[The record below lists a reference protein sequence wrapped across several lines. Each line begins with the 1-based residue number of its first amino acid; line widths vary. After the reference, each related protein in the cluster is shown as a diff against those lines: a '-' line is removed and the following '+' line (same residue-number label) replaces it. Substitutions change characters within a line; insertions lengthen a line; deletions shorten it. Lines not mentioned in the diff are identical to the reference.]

1 MQRPA
6 PVSDLSWSPDR
17 AREFGTKMLEL
28 WARYLERLP
37 DLPVGRDQSPEEVR
51 RAMTVPVPDQPLPDG
66 ELFAH
71 LHRLAMEHSVTPGHG
86 GFMAYISGAGTVPG
100 GPAALLAAAI
110 NQNVGGWPL
119 GPAAT
124 EIESQVLAWFAER
137 LGLPDTASGA
147 FVSGGATA
155 NFMALAGARAERAGW
170 DVRRDGV
177 SAGPQLAVYASHDVH
192 ETVDRAWDLLGLGT
206 GTVRRVATDS
216 RMRISPDALAA
227 AIEND
232 VASGIRPLCV
242 VGTAG
247 TTEMGAIDPLDELA
261 DLAEEHGCWF
271 HVDAAYGGPAA
282 MVDELRPRFAGIE
295 RADSITCDAHKW
307 MNTPIPSSVVLFRD
321 ASAQLATFTLEP
333 DYVKLDAEILAQDV
347 VNRYQWT
354 PQFSRP
360 FDALTVWVSLL
371 AHGWE
376 AYARRIRHDVG
387 VAAWLHHLVVE
398 HPELEPMHVPE
409 LSIVC
414 LRYVPEDLR
423 DDPAADGYLDDL
435 NEQIV
440 YALQSGGR
448 VYPSNAIIDGR
459 YAIRACLISFRTEA
473 DDVEALTTEAVRL
486 GRELD
491 AARRPSPPA

>member
-1 MQRPA
+1 
-6 PVSDLSWSPDR
+6 
-17 AREFGTKMLEL
+17 MLEL
-28 WARYLERLP
+28 WAQYLEVLP
-37 DLPVGRDQSPEEVR
+37 DLPVWRGQSPEEVR
-51 RAMTVPVPDQPLPDG
+51 RAMTLPVPDEPLPDQ
-66 ELFAH
+66 ELFTH
-71 LHRLAMEHSVTPGHG
+71 LHQLALEHSVAPGHG
-86 GFMAYISGAGTVPG
+86 GYMAYISGAGTIPG

-124 EIESQVLAWFAER
+124 EIETQVLAWFAR
-137 LGLPDTASGA
+137 GFRLPDTASGA

-155 NFMALAGARAERAGW
+155 NFMALAVARAARAGW
-170 DVRRDGV
+170 DVRSEGV
-177 SAGPQLAVYASHDVH
+177 AAGPQLAVYTSHDAH
-192 ETVDRAWDLLGLGT
+192 ETIDRAWDLLGLGT

-216 RMRISPDALAA
+216 RMRLRPDALAA
-227 AIEND
+227 AIED
-232 VASGIRPLCV
+232 DIAAGIRPLCI

-282 MVDELRPRFAGIE
+282 LVDELRPRFAGIE

-307 MNTPIPSSVVLFRD
+307 MNTPISSSIVLFRD

-333 DYVKLDAEILAQDV
+333 DYVKIDAEILAADV

-376 AYARRIRHDVG
+376 AFARRIIHDVE
-387 VAAWLHHLVVE
+387 VASWLHHLVVE

-409 LSIVC
+409 LSILC

-423 DDPAADGYLDDL
+423 DDPTAGGYLDDL
-435 NEQIV
+435 NERILH
-440 YALQSGGR
+440 ALQSGGR
-448 VYPSNAIIDGR
+448 VFPSNAIIEGR

-473 DDVEALTTEAVRL
+473 EDVEALVSETVRI
-486 GRELD
+486 GRGLD
-491 AARRPSPPA
+491 AERPPNAAVS